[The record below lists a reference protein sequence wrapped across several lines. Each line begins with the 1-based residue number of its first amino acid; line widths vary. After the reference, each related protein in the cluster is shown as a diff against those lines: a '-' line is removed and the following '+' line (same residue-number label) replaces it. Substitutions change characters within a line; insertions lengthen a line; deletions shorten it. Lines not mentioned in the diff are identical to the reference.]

1 MQYPYVFPLMR
12 CDARFARDGKGLYHP
27 SLIYPP
33 PHKRS
38 ERMKSV
44 YVAMMAAAGIVM
56 AGQAHADEALA
67 KAKNCMS
74 CHAIDKKLVGPAY
87 KDVAAK
93 YKGDAKAPAMLA
105 AKVKAGGK
113 GTWGE
118 IPMPPNNVTDEEA
131 KKLVAWVLSQK

>member
-1 MQYPYVFPLMR
+1 
-12 CDARFARDGKGLYHP
+12 
-27 SLIYPP
+27 
-33 PHKRS
+33 
-38 ERMKSV
+38 MKSV

-56 AGQAHADEALA
+56 AGQVHADEALA
-67 KAKNCMS
+67 KAKNCLS

-105 AKVKAGGK
+105 AKIKAGGK

-118 IPMPPNNVTDEEA
+118 IPMPPNNVTDDEA
-131 KKLVAWVLSQK
+131 KKLAAWVLSQK